1 MPNRNATNKK
11 TFKKENKI
19 MEEEYQD
26 NTNMSAYDQGRVL
39 KSVTKDYIESYAVQN
54 KPLPSPHDISE
65 ELLQAIASEYSSV
78 NCLKDGRNKWKSPT
92 ELPASC
98 TAELLLET
106 RLFARIVTD
115 PNAEPSLYMYQKS
128 GEHAGTYRFVDTK
141 NSTFNQMVSE
151 YNFKASE
158 RYRKEVLLYITNYAE
173 MRSVTTNDK
182 WVAVGNGAF
191 NVATADFIPNT
202 DPRYREKFVY
212 LMKVHTDYNP
222 LAVTNVYMTDPEN
235 GHTVDVDSFMESY
248 FGTGSDMTELLWQ
261 LIYALVRYNRNYKVC
276 HFFCNVDGANNS
288 GSNGKSTLLDLFR
301 SLLGEGTYC
310 SPKIHELNERFAL
323 GRLSDTFAILVD
335 EVAVD
340 VPVEKIDVLKSL
352 ATRDSSL
359 TSERKYADP
368 RTFRWNGNMIFAC
381 NGWIKIMEKTGAAE
395 RRFYF
400 WNFTKRFTG
409 ATDNPFIQ
417 ETFVKDKKVHEYI
430 LYRVLHMGD
439 IKKLIRPKEI
449 DDNLAQYRIDNGN
462 AVHEFL
468 DTFALPD
475 ENGNIPLVWDMQ
487 PFKWLYALF
496 QAWMQNE
503 VQRRNTYS
511 PKRFRLEVAAWAAN
525 HSDIWEVH
533 TGDVHR
539 KSGSMTQAEP
549 LIAEYDVDGWYD
561 PSYAKDGSLW
571 YQRKRFTNNSC
582 RPALKATYTGALI
595 RKPYAAVPPVKN

>member
-1 MPNRNATNKK
+1 MT
-11 TFKKENKI
+11 EN
-19 MEEEYQD
+19 MRD
-26 NTNMSAYDQGRVL
+26 NVSNITTTYDQSAVL
-39 KSVTKDYIESYAVQN
+39 RSVTKDYIKSYTAQN
-54 KPLPSPHDISE
+54 KPLPSPDKAAD
-65 ELLQAIASEYSSV
+65 ELLEAIADAYDDV
-78 NCLKDGRNKWKSPT
+78 NLSKDGRDKWKTPLV
-92 ELPASC
+92 LPAPC
-98 TAELLLET
+98 TGELMLET
-106 RLFARIVTD
+106 KLFAKIVTD
-115 PNAEPSLYMYQKS
+115 PNAEPSLYMYHES
-128 GEHAGTYRFVDTK
+128 GRHAGTYRFVDDT
-141 NSTFNQMVSE
+141 NSIFNKMVLS
-151 YNFKASE
+151 YNYNASQK
-158 RYRKEVLLYITNYAE
+158 YRKEVLLYIASCAE
-173 MRSVTTNDK
+173 TRNVTTDDK

-191 NVATADFIPNT
+191 NVATTEFVSNT
-202 DPRYREKFVY
+202 NPQYREKFVY

-222 LAVTNVYMTDPEN
+222 LANTNVYMTDPKT
-235 GHTVDVDSFMESY
+235 GQTFDVDSFMASY
-248 FGTGSDMTELLWQ
+248 FGAGSDMTELLWQ
-261 LIYALVRYNRNYKVC
+261 LVHTLVRYNKNYKIC
-276 HFFCNVDGANNS
+276 HFFCNVDGANNG

-323 GRLSDTFAILVD
+323 SNLPETFAILVD

-340 VPVEKIDVLKSL
+340 VPVEKIDVLKSM
-352 ATRDSSL
+352 ATRDGSL
-359 TSERKYADP
+359 TSERKFANP
-368 RTFRWNGNMIFAC
+368 RTIRWNGNMIFAC

-409 ATDNPFIQ
+409 ATDSPFIQ

-449 DDNLAQYRIDNGN
+449 DENLMQYRIDNGN
-462 AVHEFL
+462 AVHEFM

-511 PKRFRLEVAAWAAN
+511 PKRFRMEVAAWAAN
-525 HSDIWEVH
+525 HDDIWEVR

-539 KSGSMTQAEP
+539 PKLSMIQPEP
-549 LIAEYDVDGWYD
+549 LIAEYDVDSWYD
-561 PSYAKDGSLW
+561 PEYAKGGISW
-571 YQRKRFTNNSC
+571 YQRKQFTGSSC
-582 RPALKATYTGALI
+582 CPVLKDTYTGALLL
-595 RKPYAAVPPVKN
+595 RQHVVATPTKD

>member
-1 MPNRNATNKK
+1 MPDRKANHQK
-11 TFKKENKI
+11 TSEKETKI
-19 MEEEYQD
+19 MNENQD
-26 NTNMSAYDQGRVL
+26 ITTMPVYDQGVVL
-39 KSVTKDYIESYAVQN
+39 KSATKDYIQSYAAQN
-54 KPLPSPHDISE
+54 KPLPSPHEVSE
-65 ELLQAIASEYSSV
+65 ELLEAIADEYDSV
-78 NCLKDGRNKWKSPT
+78 NCFKTGRNKWVLPT
-92 ELPASC
+92 VLPAPC
-98 TAELLLET
+98 TGELLLET
-106 RLFARIVTD
+106 KLFARIVTD
-115 PNAEPSLYMYQKS
+115 PNAEPSLYMYQES
-128 GEHAGTYRFVDTK
+128 GVHAGTYRPVDAQ

-173 MRSVTTNDK
+173 IRKETTDDK

-191 NVATADFIPNT
+191 NVATTEFVPNT
-202 DPRYREKFVY
+202 DPKYRKKFVY
-212 LMKVHTDYNP
+212 RMKVHTDYNP
-222 LAVTNVYMTDPEN
+222 FASANVFMTDPET
-235 GHTVDVDSFMESY
+235 GKVFDVDSFMDSY
-248 FGTGSDMTELLWQ
+248 FGAGSDMTELLWQ
-261 LIYALVRYNRNYKVC
+261 LIHSFVRYNKNYKIC

-288 GSNGKSTLLDLFR
+288 GSNGKSTILDLIRF
-301 SLLGEGTYC
+301 LLGEGTYC
-310 SPKIHELNERFAL
+310 SPKIHGLNERFAL
-323 GRLSDTFAILVD
+323 TNLPDTFAILVD

-340 VPVEKIDVLKSL
+340 VPVDKIDVLKSL
-352 ATRDSSL
+352 ATRDGGL
-359 TSERKYADP
+359 TSEKKFAHP

-409 ATDNPFIQ
+409 AADSSFIK
-417 ETFVKDKKVHEYI
+417 ETFVRDKKVLEYI

-449 DDNLAQYRIDNGN
+449 DENLAQYRIDNGN

-475 ENGNIPLVWDMQ
+475 ESGNIPLVWDMQ

-503 VQRRNTYS
+503 VQRKNTYS
-511 PKRFRLEVAAWAAN
+511 PKRFRMEVAAWAAN

-539 KSGSMTQAEP
+539 RNGSMTQAEP
-549 LIAEYDVDGWYD
+549 LIAEYDVDGWYN
-561 PSYAKDGSLW
+561 PSYAKGGAL
-571 YQRKRFTNNSC
+571 YFQRKQSTSISC
-582 RPALKATYTGALI
+582 RPVLKATYTGALI
-595 RKPYAAVPPVKN
+595 RRPYAVVPSSKN

>member
-1 MPNRNATNKK
+1 MPNRNVNDEKIL
-11 TFKKENKI
+11 KKETKI
-19 MEEEYQD
+19 MEENQD
-26 NTNMSAYDQGRVL
+26 IITMPSFDQGVVL
-39 KSVTKDYIESYAVQN
+39 KSVTKDYIQSYAAQN
-54 KPLPSPHDISE
+54 KPLPSPHEVSE
-65 ELLQAIASEYSSV
+65 ELLEAIADEYGSV
-78 NCLKDGRNKWKSPT
+78 NYFKDKRNKWKLPT
-92 ELPASC
+92 ELPAPC
-98 TAELLLET
+98 TGELLLET
-106 RLFARIVTD
+106 KLFARIVTD
-115 PNAEPSLYMYQKS
+115 PNAEPSLYMYQES
-128 GEHAGTYRFVDTK
+128 GEHAGTYRFVDAK

-173 MRSVTTNDK
+173 IRKVTTNDK

-191 NVATADFIPNT
+191 NVATAEFIPNT
-202 DPRYREKFVY
+202 DPKYRKKFVY
-212 LMKVHTDYNP
+212 LMKVHTNYNP
-222 LAVTNVYMTDPEN
+222 LASANVFMTDPET
-235 GHTVDVDSFMESY
+235 GQVFDVDSFMDSY
-248 FGTGSDMTELLWQ
+248 FGTGTDMTELLWQ
-261 LIYALVRYNRNYKVC
+261 LIHSFVRYNKNYKIC

-288 GSNGKSTLLDLFR
+288 GNNGKSTILDLIR
-301 SLLGEGTYC
+301 CLLGEGTYC
-310 SPKIHELNERFAL
+310 SPKIHELNARFAL
-323 GRLSDTFAILVD
+323 GRLPDTFAILVD

-359 TSERKYADP
+359 TSERKFADP

-409 ATDNPFIQ
+409 STGSPFIQ
-417 ETFVKDKKVHEYI
+417 ETFVRDKKVHEYI

-449 DDNLAQYRIDNGN
+449 DENLAQYRIDNGN

-475 ENGNIPLVWDMQ
+475 ESGNIPLVWDMQ

-503 VQRRNTYS
+503 VQRKNTYS
-511 PKRFRLEVAAWAAN
+511 PKRFRMEVAAWAAN

-539 KSGSMTQAEP
+539 RNGSMTQAEP
-549 LIAEYDVDGWYD
+549 LIAEYDVDGWYN
-561 PSYAKDGSLW
+561 PSYAKSGALSF
-571 YQRKRFTNNSC
+571 QRKQSTSISC
-582 RPALKATYTGALI
+582 RPVLKATYTGALI
-595 RKPYAAVPPVKN
+595 RRPYAVVPSSKN